1 MYGNLEVN
9 QRNLHDCAEIDFQAI
24 DNFYFCDFT
33 RIIYIVELAWSYVVQ
48 VKLLKTLVNNLVH
61 C

>member
-1 MYGNLEVN
+1 MRNDVMYGNLEVN

-33 RIIYIVELAWSYVVQ
+33 RIIYIVELA
-48 VKLLKTLVNNLVH
+48 
-61 C
+61 